1 MLTSRLRLKLR
12 TSNDAPAAAE
22 AAASCDVAHRRQI
35 RPTEPSALIE
45 KFVLGV
51 AYHRLEVAG
60 YKASE
65 PSEEE
70 TQLTILP
77 HWAMPTSP
85 PKTALA
91 SLRQW
96 IGRDHAGEDVRVNT
110 VCRNECDTPMLR
122 MGFAVRG
129 LDRNTAVADLDGSVP
144 LGRVARPE
152 DIADVVLLLASD
164 AARCMCGALV
174 EVNGGKAVA

>member
-1 MLTSRLRLKLR
+1 MKLR
-12 TSNDAPAAAE
+12 TSNDAPGAAE
-22 AAASCDVAHRRQI
+22 AAALCDIAHGRQI

-51 AYHRLEVAG
+51 AYHTLEVAG

-91 SLRQW
+91 SLTRW
-96 IGRDHAGEDVRVNT
+96 MGRDRAGEGVRVVA
-110 VCRNECDTPMLR
+110 VCHNEVDTPLQR
-122 MGFAVRG
+122 TGFAVRG
-129 LDRNTAVADLDGSVP
+129 LDPNTAMADLDDSVP
-144 LGRVARPE
+144 LVRLARPE
-152 DIADVVLLLASD
+152 EIAHAVLFLGSD
-164 AARCMCGALV
+164 AARYMCGALL